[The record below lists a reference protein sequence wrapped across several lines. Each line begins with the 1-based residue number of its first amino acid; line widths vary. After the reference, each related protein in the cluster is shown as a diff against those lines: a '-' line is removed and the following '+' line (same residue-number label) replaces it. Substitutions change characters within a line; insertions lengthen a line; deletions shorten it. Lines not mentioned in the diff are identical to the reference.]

1 MTETLGHREAF
12 DFHYRLGEGRSHKL
26 GYSSPY
32 RIFHGFSRYSL
43 LAPVVELSGAAVR
56 VAGEVLGGL
65 QRAVVP

>member
-32 RIFHGFSRYSL
+32 RILSTSSL
-43 LAPVVELSGAAVR
+43 VIRCWRRS
-56 VAGEVLGGL
+56 
-65 QRAVVP
+65 